1 MMKLRILLI
10 SDHYPPFIGGAHR
23 QTQLLGQELHKR
35 GHAVQVVTTWQ
46 PGLPEAAD
54 DNGVTVHRLRD
65 LRTALATRVGRDR
78 ASDGKQRHH
87 PAYPDPVTIGRL
99 RQIFQSFKP
108 DVIHAYGWFTY
119 SVAAALNGV
128 DIPLIISARDY
139 AYGCATRTLVF
150 KGETACTGPAF
161 GKCMQCAMH
170 LYGVPKGG
178 AAVLG
183 SLIGNHLLKG
193 KVSGIHSISTYVQ
206 EMVHRDF
213 VANEAHTLPEAII
226 PSFRESRQTETHSTD
241 PALQSY
247 LTQLPQ
253 EPYILFVGAL
263 RLVKGI
269 QQLLDAYQQLKA
281 APPLV
286 LIGTREADTPTAIPA
301 NAHLLE
307 NFPHRAVMAAWERA
321 AFGVI
326 PSLWAEPLGSVVYE
340 GMSQGKAVIGT
351 KPGGHTDMIVDGESG
366 LLVDQGDV
374 KGLTYAMQRLIDS
387 PALCTQLGN
396 AAYERAAN
404 FVADVS
410 VPRFE
415 QLYYRVLNRT
425 ASVSMTLQSE
435 AH

>member
-1 MMKLRILLI
+1 MMNLRILLI

-35 GHAVQVVTTWQ
+35 GHAVQVVTAWQ
-46 PGLPEAAD
+46 PGLPDET
-54 DNGVTVHRLRD
+54 NEHGVIVHRLRD
-65 LRTALATRVGRDR
+65 LRTAAHKLIHRST
-78 ASDGKQRHH
+78 SPDGKQRHH
-87 PAYPDPVTIGRL
+87 PAYPDPVTIRGL
-99 RQIFQSFKP
+99 RRIIHSFKP

-119 SVAAALNGV
+119 SVAAALNGQ

-139 AYGCATRTLVF
+139 AYGCATRTLVH
-150 KGETACTGPAF
+150 KGKEACSGPAL
-161 GKCMQCAMH
+161 GKCMQCAAH
-170 LYGVPKGG
+170 LYGTTKGG
-178 AAVLG
+178 AAVFG
-183 SLIGNHLLKG
+183 SMVGNHLLKG

-213 VANEAHTLPEAII
+213 LANEEFALPEAII
-226 PSFRESRQTETHSTD
+226 PSFRESPHSENFGAD

-247 LTQLPQ
+247 VAQLPK

-263 RLVKGI
+263 RLVKGV
-269 QQLLDAYQQLKA
+269 QHLLDAYQQLKG

-286 LIGTREADTPTAIPA
+286 LIGTRESDTPTVIPA
-301 NAHLLE
+301 NVHLLE

-321 AFGVI
+321 SFGVI

-374 KGLTYAMQRLIDS
+374 GGLVQAMQRLIDS
-387 PALCTQLGN
+387 PELCGRLGN
-396 AAYERAAN
+396 AANERAAK

-415 QLYYRVLNRT
+415 QLYHRVINH
-425 ASVSMTLQSE
+425 AAPVSMALQSE